1 MNPALW
7 GTLAACAWGTADFA
21 ARFTGRA
28 LGHASALLGVLL
40 TGAVALSAWIAWRT
54 PPLVWEWQ
62 GAWLLLVS
70 GVSIMIATLLLY
82 QGLARGPV
90 SVVAPIASSYPA
102 LVVALAVLLGARPAA
117 IDWLAMAAVM
127 AGVVIVA
134 RAAESFAE
142 ARGTGRRADGTTVAI
157 ALGAAVGFAAAVS
170 SGQAATPIY
179 GELQTVWLSRLIA
192 LAALLPLFLL
202 PAYELRMPPRWWP
215 LLAAQGLLDG
225 GAYLMIVTAAHQ
237 PGAELAAVTASG
249 FGAVTVLL
257 ARVFL
262 RESMGWRHW
271 AGIAMIFAGVA
282 VLSTRG

>member
-40 TGAVALSAWIAWRT
+40 TGAVALSAWIAWRA
-54 PPLVWEWQ
+54 PPLVWQWE
-62 GAWLLLVS
+62 GAWLLLIA

-82 QGLARGPV
+82 QGLARGPI

-102 LVVALAVLLGARPAA
+102 LVVALAVLRGARPAA
-117 IDWLAMAAVM
+117 IDWVAIAVVM

-134 RAAESFAE
+134 RAAESFE
-142 ARGTGRRADGTTVAI
+142 EVRGRGASGTTVAI

-170 SGQAATPIY
+170 AGQEATPIY

-202 PAYELRMPPRWWP
+202 PAYELMLPPRWWP

-225 GAYLMIVTAAHQ
+225 GAYLMVVTAAHQ
-237 PGAELAAVTASG
+237 PGAEIAAVTASG

-262 RESMGWRHW
+262 REPMGWRHW

-282 VLSTRG
+282 VLSARG